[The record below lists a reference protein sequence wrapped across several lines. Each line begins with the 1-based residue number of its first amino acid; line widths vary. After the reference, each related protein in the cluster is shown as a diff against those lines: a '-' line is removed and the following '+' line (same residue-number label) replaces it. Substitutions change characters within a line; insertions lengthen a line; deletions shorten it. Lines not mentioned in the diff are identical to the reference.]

1 MPLFGPNIKK
11 MEKTG
16 DVAGLMATIK
26 HQNPKIRLKAIE
38 SLSRISGSG
47 NLSQV
52 VETGGVEAL
61 IDILEKDANAA
72 MRSNAAHILEE
83 IAVLGE
89 SEKTIILVLIK
100 ALNDSDK
107 KVRWEVLFWLTDFA
121 FQRGAKKVVEA
132 GAVPE
137 IVKALHDSEGFVRAQ
152 AAESLAIISWDDP
165 DIVVEH
171 GGVKALIKALK
182 GEEIYPDSWNT
193 EDILR
198 WQTAAADELGSIIA
212 GIDDK
217 NEVKTGVQVLLKTLK
232 NSKESELRQEIA
244 KSLNAAIWS
253 GGHIDSVVECGGLP
267 ILLEAFR
274 SDNAKTCGFAA
285 WPLIEIANAGI
296 ESDLILSELKEA
308 LETRETQIRKGIIEA
323 MGLVGGTWMTSTLED
338 LLKRE
343 RNKEVVKA
351 ACEAIERIKDG
362 KRNP

>member
-1 MPLFGPNIKK
+1 M
-11 MEKTG
+11 
-16 DVAGLMATIK
+16 
-26 HQNPKIRLKAIE
+26 
-38 SLSRISGSG
+38 
-47 NLSQV
+47 
-52 VETGGVEAL
+52 
-61 IDILEKDANAA
+61 
-72 MRSNAAHILEE
+72 
-83 IAVLGE
+83 
-89 SEKTIILVLIK
+89 
-100 ALNDSDK
+100 
-107 KVRWEVLFWLTDFA
+107 
-121 FQRGAKKVVEA
+121 
-132 GAVPE
+132 
-137 IVKALHDSEGFVRAQ
+137 
-152 AAESLAIISWDDP
+152 
-165 DIVVEH
+165 
-171 GGVKALIKALK
+171 
-182 GEEIYPDSWNT
+182 
-193 EDILR
+193 
-198 WQTAAADELGSIIA
+198 
-212 GIDDK
+212 
-217 NEVKTGVQVLLKTLK
+217 
-232 NSKESELRQEIA
+232 RQEIA